1 MVNPRVSGGDLK
13 KSTCSDT
20 MLLIYNVYVVQ
31 MSISFIPAFPFYVPF
46 SLPIKFLREVLV
58 DQSHVI
64 WLQLR
69 DFGWCVRLGV
79 EVVCY

>member
-1 MVNPRVSGGDLK
+1 
-13 KSTCSDT
+13 

-31 MSISFIPAFPFYVPF
+31 RSISSIAVFRFYLLF

-58 DQSHVI
+58 DQGHVV

-69 DFGWCVRLGV
+69 DFWWCVRLRV
-79 EVVCY
+79 QVVCYQS